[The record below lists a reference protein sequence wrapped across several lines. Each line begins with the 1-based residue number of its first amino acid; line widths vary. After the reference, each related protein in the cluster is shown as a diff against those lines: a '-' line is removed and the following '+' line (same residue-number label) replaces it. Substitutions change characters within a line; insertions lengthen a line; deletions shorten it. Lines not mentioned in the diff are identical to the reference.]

1 MNLNITFSKTY
12 IKGREGRVCVCGK
25 SGNIKNR
32 HAGARFPPP
41 YEHQYSMG
49 YIDIYICKTY
59 INEGGGRWGSGM
71 EVRGKKKIDMLVLYP
86 RPPMNISTR

>member
-1 MNLNITFSKTY
+1 M
-12 IKGREGRVCVCGK
+12 RVLD
-25 SGNIKNR
+25 
-32 HAGARFPPP
+32 FPPP

-59 INEGGGRWGSGM
+59 INEGVGRWGSGR

-86 RPPMNISTR
+86 RPPYEHQYSLGNTDIYACEPQYILGNTYIKGMNERRGIKK